1 MDGEDIVFDVTTL
14 VEDLSV
20 AKALG
25 RMREEK
31 AIYSI
36 ENSKEITL

>member
-1 MDGEDIVFDVTTL
+1 VDDISSAT
-14 VEDLSV
+14 
-20 AKALG
+20 ALG